1 MGVGHQAVKLWPRFF
16 CAADTALC
24 ERIFAAK
31 PKITKEK
38 PRLAPGRD
46 TTIVIGQ
53 KYHITSFLARVGEP
67 NESLIRKLNLLWGGE
82 SVQKEFRA
90 RVLEYLARIKKS
102 RSIKDKRDS
111 VRPATAAL
119 VKKLRRRAKR
129 VRRLADDLGK
139 PLGGQVFPLF
149 PAREMQLYAD
159 RLDDSAARL
168 LRGGA
173 YAPSLDVS
181 VKSKRPPRRKRAPET
196 EQIVELV
203 EFVQKRT
210 GQKHWRELTTLLQCA
225 TGDSGYSNHRLQA
238 LCHSYWK
245 KRKAARPAPG
255 RFRI

>member
-1 MGVGHQAVKLWPRFF
+1 M
-16 CAADTALC
+16 
-24 ERIFAAK
+24 
-31 PKITKEK
+31 
-38 PRLAPGRD
+38 
-46 TTIVIGQ
+46 
-53 KYHITSFLARVGEP
+53 
-67 NESLIRKLNLLWGGE
+67 
-82 SVQKEFRA
+82 QKEFRA